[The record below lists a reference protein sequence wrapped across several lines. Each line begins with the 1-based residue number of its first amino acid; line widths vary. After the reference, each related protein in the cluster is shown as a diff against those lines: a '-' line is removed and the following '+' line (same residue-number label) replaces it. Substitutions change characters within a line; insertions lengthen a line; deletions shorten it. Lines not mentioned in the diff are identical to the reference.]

1 MFMNALVPVELDQ
14 GGLQF
19 SAFCRVSYKSV
30 AVWFAWLHL
39 CQGHRGHRG
48 HSIRATP
55 HLAYPA
61 HSNRP
66 CAGLLL
72 NRAGHGGSPDVG
84 EGCIP
89 VVPAWPCMC
98 DSSVQVTFIKQRLRS
113 DLRKPAAASLVE
125 VATIDAFQGRE
136 ADVVLLSCVRAPWH
150 GGSGSSSGAS
160 GVGFLQ
166 DVRRM
171 NVGLTRA
178 RRSLWVVGHV
188 ESLVSSRPW
197 RSLIEHAGASLMMSS
212 SILLLML
219 ENC

>member
-1 MFMNALVPVELDQ
+1 
-14 GGLQF
+14 
-19 SAFCRVSYKSV
+19 
-30 AVWFAWLHL
+30 
-39 CQGHRGHRG
+39 
-48 HSIRATP
+48 
-55 HLAYPA
+55 
-61 HSNRP
+61 
-66 CAGLLL
+66 
-72 NRAGHGGSPDVG
+72 
-84 EGCIP
+84 
-89 VVPAWPCMC
+89 MC
-98 DSSVQVTFIKQRLRS
+98 DNSVQVTFIKQRLRS

-197 RSLIEHAGASLMMSS
+197 RSLIEHAGALDD
-212 SILLLML
+212 
-219 ENC
+219 E